1 MNKYD
6 KNKVILYLTAVQ
18 NDLRTYLNNPQE
30 FDSEFFEDI
39 EIAVSESLSLLE
51 KENAI

>member
-6 KNKVILYLTAVQ
+6 KNKVILYLTAVH
-18 NDLRTYLNNPQE
+18 NDLMTYLANPHE

-39 EIAVSESLSLLE
+39 EEAIAESLSMLE
-51 KENAI
+51 KDLT